1 MSTWLPLALTSVA
14 EVIGTSA
21 HKASEGFK
29 RPWPSV
35 VVVLNVFSNAQPH

>member
-1 MSTWLPLALTSVA
+1 MNAWLLLPMAMVA
-14 EVIGTSA
+14 EVIDASA
-21 HKASEGFK
+21 QKASEGFK